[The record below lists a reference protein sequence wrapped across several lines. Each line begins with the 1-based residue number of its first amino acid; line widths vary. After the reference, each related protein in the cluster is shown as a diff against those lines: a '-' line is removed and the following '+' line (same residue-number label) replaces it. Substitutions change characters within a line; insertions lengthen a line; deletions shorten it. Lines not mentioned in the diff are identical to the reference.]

1 MRKQRILAAGLAAV
15 LALSLAACGGGT
27 DETPE
32 EEESNPGVAVQVEEI
47 GADTI
52 YTENTVSGQIVTEEQ
67 ATVMAA
73 INAKCEA
80 VYFEAGDEI
89 KAGQAICKVDLDS
102 TLTSYGAVDISY
114 QSAIQSYNDQAAVFE
129 KQIALLEKNVS
140 DLKELFEIGA
150 ASQAEI
156 DQAEL
161 QLETTVATKNSTLSQ
176 LEAGMQNYKS
186 NLEQISSSLE
196 NIDSRG
202 NILSPVSGTILT
214 LNAVKGGFVSTAAPV
229 AVIDGVDQLK
239 LAVQVSE
246 ALMPKLAAGDT
257 ASVTVSAA
265 GQAFEAPIRSIDRS
279 ANPQTKLYAVTL
291 GLPAETEG
299 LTAGMFADV
308 TFHTDVSE
316 NTIVVPTEAVLTRGE
331 TQYVFVVENDT
342 AKYVEVSTGLTGNGV
357 TEILTGLSAGQKLV
371 TVGQAYLND
380 GDPVRIVSGGDAP
393 AEAPAED
400 TPEAGE
406 AAAPEDG
413 ASGEE

>member
-1 MRKQRILAAGLAAV
+1 
-15 LALSLAACGGGT
+15 
-27 DETPE
+27 
-32 EEESNPGVAVQVEEI
+32 
-47 GADTI
+47 
-52 YTENTVSGQIVTEEQ
+52 
-67 ATVMAA
+67 
-73 INAKCEA
+73 
-80 VYFEAGDEI
+80 
-89 KAGQAICKVDLDS
+89 
-102 TLTSYGAVDISY
+102 
-114 QSAIQSYNDQAAVFE
+114 
-129 KQIALLEKNVS
+129 
-140 DLKELFEIGA
+140 
-150 ASQAEI
+150 
-156 DQAEL
+156 
-161 QLETTVATKNSTLSQ
+161 
-176 LEAGMQNYKS
+176 
-186 NLEQISSSLE
+186 
-196 NIDSRG
+196 
-202 NILSPVSGTILT
+202 
-214 LNAVKGGFVSTAAPV
+214 
-229 AVIDGVDQLK
+229 
-239 LAVQVSE
+239 
-246 ALMPKLAAGDT
+246 MPKLAAGDT

-316 NTIVVPTEAVLTRGE
+316 NTIVAPTEAVLTRGE

>member
-129 KQIALLEKNVS
+129 KQIALLEKNGS
-140 DLKELFEIGA
+140 DLKELFGIGA

-316 NTIVVPTEAVLTRGE
+316 NTIVAPTEAVLTRGE